1 MRSICA
7 LVVALAATPAL
18 ATDAPDLLQPLRTGE
33 RAPADAAVVIGIETY
48 PFVADVPYARRDA
61 QAMYQFLVYTRG
73 VPADRV
79 RLLDNG
85 ASREQILD
93 AVGRAGEQAGRDGTV
108 WIYFAGHG
116 AADTDSGDRL
126 LLGDDVRQDAAAFTA
141 RGVSVHTLERLAAKG
156 GASVNLFV
164 DACYAG
170 LGRGGEELL
179 AGKRFL
185 VPTYASAPNA
195 RVVEWNAAGP
205 NELSGPI
212 DAVRHGAFTYFAVGA
227 LRGWADG
234 QLDGVPDGQVTADE
248 ARLYVNASLRTLQNT
263 EQQSQLT
270 AADPS
275 RTVLS
280 ASSKLEAGP
289 TSSQIA
295 DLRDRGNA
303 PVVSPSGP
311 APRAAPSGPL
321 DITQRAAVTAWVESR
336 LSACYEQHAD
346 GDPDLRQ
353 WWVRFRVHH
362 KRGLGGIMLQ
372 ASEKQ
377 DGGATEG
384 PTFAMYTCLR
394 NHLRD
399 VDVTLPKKAT
409 TYTSAFTLPL
419 ASAATPAAPEPSP
432 VTPAPAEVRPDPV
445 RPDPRGDVRWT
456 APGLDVTVRIPGDPT
471 LQEPAAPARPAPAA
485 VPTEVRLVVRNP
497 DNQWADVRV
506 NGQVVAEFRN
516 EREHTVTL
524 RPGVHT
530 VEFVEFMGSEPFS
543 AGRLTTGDADEIIFG
558 IEDELR
564 VTCYNHD
571 GWQPR

>member
-1 MRSICA
+1 MRSIYSLF
-7 LVVALAATPAL
+7 LVLAATPVL
-18 ATDAPDLLQPLRTGE
+18 ATDSPDLLEPLRTGE

-79 RLLDNG
+79 RLLDTG

-93 AVGRAGEQAGRDGTV
+93 AVSRAGEQAGRDGTV

-116 AADTDSGDRL
+116 AADTDSGERL
-126 LLGDDVRQDAAAFTA
+126 LLGDDVRQDPAAFTA
-141 RGVSVHTLERLAAKG
+141 RGVSVQTLERMAAKG
-156 GASVNLFV
+156 GASVNLLV

-185 VPTYASAPNA
+185 VPTYTTAPNA

-234 QLDGVPDGQVTADE
+234 QLDGVRDGEVTADE

-280 ASSKLEAGP
+280 ASSKLETGP

-295 DLRDRGNA
+295 ALRDGA
-303 PVVSPSGP
+303 STPAVSPAAP
-311 APRAAPSGPL
+311 ARPAAPSGPL
-321 DITQRAAVTAWVESR
+321 DITQRAAVTSWVESR
-336 LSACYEQHAD
+336 LSACYDQHAD

-377 DGGATEG
+377 DGAAEG

-399 VDVTLPKKAT
+399 VDVTLPKKAV
-409 TYTSAFTLPL
+409 TYTNAFTLPL
-419 ASAATPAAPEPSP
+419 EEASAPAAP
-432 VTPAPAEVRPDPV
+432 TPAPVAQAPAEIEPDL
-445 RPDPRGDVRWT
+445 RGDVRWT
-456 APGLDVTVRIPGDPT
+456 APGVDVTMRVPGDPT
-471 LQEPAAPARPAPAA
+471 LREPAAPATPAPAA
-485 VPTEVRLVVRNP
+485 APAEVRLVLRNP

-530 VEFVEFMGSEPFS
+530 VEFVEFMGSEPFA
-543 AGRLTTGDADEIIFG
+543 AGRLTTSDADEIIFG
-558 IEDELR
+558 IEDDLR